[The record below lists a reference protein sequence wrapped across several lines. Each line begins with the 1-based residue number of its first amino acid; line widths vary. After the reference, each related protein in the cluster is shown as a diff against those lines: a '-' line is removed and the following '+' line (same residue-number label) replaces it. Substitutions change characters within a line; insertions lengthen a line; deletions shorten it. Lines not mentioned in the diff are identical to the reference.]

1 MACRKYMNLHIL
13 YIFQVLYST
22 IQHQQEAVIIT
33 DALMQIQYANK
44 AAERLLHTKI
54 VRDILHLCVQYRNKM
69 NLLRIL
75 G

>member
-1 MACRKYMNLHIL
+1 M
-13 YIFQVLYST
+13 LYST

-54 VRDILHLCVQYRNKM
+54 VRDILHYVYNIK
-69 NLLRIL
+69 
-75 G
+75 